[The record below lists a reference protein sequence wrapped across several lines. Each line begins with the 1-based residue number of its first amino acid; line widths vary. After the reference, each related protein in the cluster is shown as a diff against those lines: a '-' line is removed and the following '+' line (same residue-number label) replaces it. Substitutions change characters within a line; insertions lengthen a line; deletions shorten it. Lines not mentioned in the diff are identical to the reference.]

1 MLTAL
6 VLFAS
11 SLSFTLDYA
20 TVNYTEPDA
29 HGECSPR
36 LVVRGT
42 GDFSAFED
50 DGQPLSFVNYRYFL
64 DVDAAP
70 GCYVIPGLQHAD
82 ACGPDRYY
90 GNGLGLWLIDMDT
103 VSEGEFGTFRIAANA
118 AGSSFDDWD
127 VVAEVPW
134 SCGECSLP
142 ADVTGDGVVSIA
154 DYLEL
159 FTAMGTTVDD
169 DDPRDVNGDG
179 VVDGLDLV
187 EVVTNFGIACPE
199 GL

>member
-1 MLTAL
+1 MLTAIAL
-6 VLFAS
+6 LAS
-11 SLSFTLDYA
+11 SLSFTLDYTA
-20 TVNYTEPDA
+20 VNYTEPDA
-29 HGECSPR
+29 HGECTPQ

-50 DGQPLSFVNYRYFL
+50 DGQPISLVNYRYFL
-64 DVDAAP
+64 DNDADP
-70 GCYVIPGLQHAD
+70 GCGVMPGLQHAD
-82 ACGPDRYY
+82 SCGPVRTYA
-90 GNGLGLWLIDMDT
+90 NNEALWRIDMDT

-118 AGSSFDDWD
+118 DGTFDDWT
-127 VVAEVPW
+127 VIAEVPW
-134 SCGECSLP
+134 SCGACFLP

-154 DYLEL
+154 DYLDL